1 MTSMAK
7 SGGPP
12 IGSPAFYFKQL
23 YNRAEGWTVARVAA
37 LLGYRDEKVEEI
49 LGSIPAGIDTINT
62 KALERHLF
70 SHPHLYAL
78 EGLSYTIQELKRSLS
93 EVICLGRGID

>member
-7 SGGPP
+7 SGGPSLA
-12 IGSPAFYFKQL
+12 SPSFYFKQL
-23 YNRAEGWTVARVAA
+23 YNRAVEWTVARVAV

-70 SHPHLYAL
+70 SHPHLF
-78 EGLSYTIQELKRSLS
+78 G
-93 EVICLGRGID
+93 